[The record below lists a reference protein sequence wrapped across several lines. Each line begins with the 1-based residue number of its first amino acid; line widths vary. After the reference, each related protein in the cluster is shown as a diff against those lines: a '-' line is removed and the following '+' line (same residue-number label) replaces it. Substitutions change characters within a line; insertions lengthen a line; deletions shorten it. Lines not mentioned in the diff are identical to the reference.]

1 MKSST
6 QKYLENWILSSPPE
20 SAAALRD
27 VLASDAKKDEKIRK
41 LEQRVT
47 ELSAE
52 PKLRAAEAKQF
63 AENYR
68 LMQDRMN
75 NEIDMMRDRIF
86 GALAQATARCPEQES
101 GGCYCTLP
109 KGHKGGHY
117 VKEMGY

>member
-1 MKSST
+1 MKSAT
-6 QKYLENWILSSPPE
+6 RAWLTRK
-20 SAAALRD
+20 AANEFSDGEPRDALD
-27 VLASDAKKDEKIRK
+27 SDARKDEKIRK
-41 LEQRVT
+41 LEQRVK

-63 AENYR
+63 EENYR
-68 LMQDRMN
+68 HMQDRMN

-86 GALAQATARCPEQES
+86 GALTQATARCPEQES

-109 KGHKGGHY
+109 RGHKGGHY